1 MSTVKNRIPQEEID
15 RANGVNLPRF
25 LMSRG
30 IELKRVG
37 REYTMPEHD
46 SLRIYDNQPGESGKW
61 FRFSEGKGGGNIDF
75 CEKFLGMDFRES
87 VQSLNGD
94 RIENLNF
101 ASEKAAK
108 KPIEKREINIIKNG
122 DMKRSFAYLSKT
134 RGLKYD
140 MIRDLAKQGKIVQ
153 EAGTGNV
160 VFLINDENNKLVG
173 AEKVGT
179 STEKRFKGISA
190 DSNPEYGFEIVKGK
204 GEKALFFESAI
215 DMLSYV
221 QLHEKELDN
230 HRLVSMTGLK
240 DVTVEATVKRNGIA
254 PENVYICSDND
265 AAGNKFA
272 VKMREKYPQIK
283 RITAGPQFKDWN
295 DQLRGI
301 TAKIENIPR
310 QQDISNNNA
319 DPSAQRGEKRLIM
332 NNINESADKTFAYKT
347 PSKSGS
353 FTVVALDISTEERK
367 AAVSNALKNI
377 IDNVYNKKNRYGEI
391 DPSSQPY
398 RNLLEDVRLKT
409 DYLET
414 CQGHLECLKFALR
427 YAVTD
432 YELCGQMLDS
442 IRDVE
447 NNPSRGVDI
456 KGTLCRVVDEWKDEP
471 AGTSYIIGQ
480 NEQDKS
486 FFYARATNGDVTREY
501 EYDYKPEREKVVSDH
516 YDKLAEEDIDRSE
529 AIYGADGSLMFGNMV
544 EHIPQQQDISHNN
557 NAFLSAQRGERKNT
571 MNTKFE
577 VSSMTMMD
585 DPKVK
590 AIASVAV
597 NNELIVSGITVR
609 ENQKGE
615 LYVKMPQQKNG
626 RDEQGK
632 DKYED
637 RVFPTTAEARK
648 ALDEAVLGAYENLAS
663 QGLENSYVKIEPPEK
678 SASKLSVSLIK
689 TDSEKSSLKAK
700 GQITIDN
707 CFVIKDVKVSEHT
720 NSKTGKKFNS
730 VDLPHF
736 KQNQNGEY
744 PLVVKPITA
753 DIRGKINEAVMTSFN
768 AQTRG
773 VKFSELGGK
782 ENVDTYFR
790 QNNQFAEKLMNKL
803 EEKGIPYHAK
813 IADTTTISVNKSD
826 KAAVENIKKEITAE
840 ARKPSVLGEVNKIKA
855 EQKAKEAENP
865 TQQKAKSNAQE
876 R

>member
-15 RANGVNLPRF
+15 RANSVNLPRF

-101 ASEKAAK
+101 ANEKAAK

-134 RGLKYD
+134 RGLNYN

-179 STEKRFKGISA
+179 STEKRFKGIAA

-230 HRLVSMTGLK
+230 HRLISMTGLK

-283 RITAGPQFKDWN
+283 RITAGSQFKDWN

-301 TAKIENIPR
+301 TVKIENIPR

-319 DPSAQRGEKRLIM
+319 DP
-332 NNINESADKTFAYKT
+332 
-347 PSKSGS
+347 
-353 FTVVALDISTEERK
+353 
-367 AAVSNALKNI
+367 
-377 IDNVYNKKNRYGEI
+377 
-391 DPSSQPY
+391 
-398 RNLLEDVRLKT
+398 
-409 DYLET
+409 
-414 CQGHLECLKFALR
+414 
-427 YAVTD
+427 
-432 YELCGQMLDS
+432 
-442 IRDVE
+442 
-447 NNPSRGVDI
+447 
-456 KGTLCRVVDEWKDEP
+456 
-471 AGTSYIIGQ
+471 
-480 NEQDKS
+480 
-486 FFYARATNGDVTREY
+486 
-501 EYDYKPEREKVVSDH
+501 
-516 YDKLAEEDIDRSE
+516 
-529 AIYGADGSLMFGNMV
+529 
-544 EHIPQQQDISHNN
+544 
-557 NAFLSAQRGERKNT
+557 SAQRGERKNT

-720 NSKTGKKFNS
+720 NSKTGEKFNS

-840 ARKPSVLGEVNKIKA
+840 TRKPSVLGEVNKIKA
-855 EQKAKEAENP
+855 EQKAKEAESP